1 MYQSHSRRRH
11 GMTIIE
17 LLVAMGIASLLAG
30 VIIEV
35 MIQTMRTTEQTSVQ
49 TGTQESARQAIVG
62 MEADLR
68 NGYAILPSYTTG
80 GTTYTTQVVWNEQTV
95 VAAVPCTV
103 RDAHGDPFPQVW
115 NGVDILF
122 DCIIWQSTW
131 ASGGWTMRKTVVPDA
146 FEMPSSVW
154 AGYTKPTS
162 GYRTPG
168 TTRLFTGAAGFLI
181 MLLGP
186 DNSTQIVPF
195 GGSAPTVTT
204 TVQVPLL
211 TGTTTPIQV
220 TNVGNIRVGIYYAAA
235 AAKLDMGK
243 GSVIQSDTE
252 WMNIR
257 LRNKPKW

>member
-1 MYQSHSRRRH
+1 MMYQSHTRRRH

-17 LLVAMGIASLLAG
+17 LLVAMGIATLLAG

-35 MIQTMRTTEQTSVQ
+35 MIQAMRTTEQTSVQ

-80 GTTYTTQVVWNEQTV
+80 GTTYTTQVNSNEQTI

-103 RDAHGDPFPQVW
+103 NGFPQVW
-115 NGVDILF
+115 NGIDILF
-122 DCIIWQSTW
+122 DCIIWQATY
-131 ASGGWTMRKTVVPDA
+131 ASGGWSMNKTVVPDA

-204 TVQVPLL
+204 SVQVPVL

-220 TNVGNIRVGIYYAAA
+220 TDVGNIRVGIYYAAA

-252 WMNIR
+252 WMTIR